1 MYSIERYEKYFSLH
15 KWSENSHLRY
25 FMFNLNL
32 MSIFLRELSHSRK
45 QPLNQAETMGEM
57 FPDLHAVY

>member
-1 MYSIERYEKYFSLH
+1 MKNTFHFTNDLKIPI
-15 KWSENSHLRY
+15 Y